1 MDRVLQDKINRM
13 IGYLKVYPDVYL
25 AAAEEKFQAHE
36 DKVEKVTSKTREEHK
51 AEFSR
56 SNYDK
61 IVKVLSDEN
70 VSPMGFSYCLQSEK
84 INQAI
89 DAFEKNKD
97 VKKVMASLD
106 LPLSNRQKTELVL
119 SVFKDVPKKI
129 VVRQGVMICEMPDG
143 QIENKPI
150 YYVSSG
156 KEILDILNPK
166 DPACAFA
173 KKSSLFD
180 LDKQPIC
187 FIKNGKK
194 LVGVLFGND
203 LIEGMSEQDR
213 EQKKDEIPPKVV
225 GKRKTSPKKTKEP
238 KTRG

>member
-13 IGYLKVYPDVYL
+13 IDYLKVYQDVCL
-25 AAAEEKFQAHE
+25 TAVKEKFQAHE
-36 DKVEKVTSKTREEHK
+36 DKVEKDTSMTSEEHK
-51 AEFSR
+51 AKFSK
-56 SNYDK
+56 SVYAE

-97 VKKVMASLD
+97 VKEVMKSLD

-119 SVFKDVPKKI
+119 SVFKDVPEKI
-129 VVRQGVMICEMPDG
+129 VVRQGVMICEMSGG
-143 QIENKPI
+143 QVENKPI
-150 YYVSSG
+150 YCVSSG
-156 KEILDILNPK
+156 KEIVDILNPEH
-166 DPACAFA
+166 PACAFA

-180 LDKQPIC
+180 LDKQPIH

-213 EQKKDEIPPKVV
+213 EQKTDEIPPKVV